1 MASSDIEVVRAVF
14 AAFATRDVEGV
25 LALMDE
31 DVEFRPMTSEVVGR
45 TEPYRGHD
53 GMRMYFAD
61 AARVWEELRLTPQEF
76 REVGKIVLVTG
87 RVSAHS
93 PARTIVGSTGWI
105 FRVRDGKVVQGRVFR
120 SASDAIRAAAEES

>member
-1 MASSDIEVVRAVF
+1 M
-14 AAFATRDVEGV
+14 EGV
-25 LALMDE
+25 LALVAP

-53 GMRMYFAD
+53 GMRTYFAD

-76 REVGKIVLVTG
+76 REVGDVVLVIG

-93 PARTIVGSTGWI
+93 PSRTIVGSTGWI
-105 FRVRDGKVVQGRVFR
+105 FRLRDGRVVQGRVFR
-120 SASDAIRAAAEES
+120 SAADAIRAAAEEG

>member
-1 MASSDIEVVRAVF
+1 VVKAVF

-25 LALMDE
+25 LALVAP

-53 GMRMYFAD
+53 GMRTYFAD

-76 REVGKIVLVTG
+76 REVGDVVLVIG

-93 PARTIVGSTGWI
+93 PSRTIVGSTGWI
-105 FRVRDGKVVQGRVFR
+105 FRLRDGRVVQGRVFR
-120 SASDAIRAAAEES
+120 SAADAIRAAAEEG

>member
-1 MASSDIEVVRAVF
+1 VAGGDIDVVKAVF

-25 LALMDE
+25 LALMAP

-53 GMRMYFAD
+53 GMRTYFAD

-76 REVGKIVLVTG
+76 REVGDVVLVIG

-93 PARTIVGSTGWI
+93 PSRTIVGSTGWL
-105 FRVRDGKVVQGRVFR
+105 FRLRDGRVVQGRVFR
-120 SASDAIRAAAEES
+120 SAADAIRAAAEEG

>member
-1 MASSDIEVVRAVF
+1 VVKAVF

-25 LALMDE
+25 LALVAP

-53 GMRMYFAD
+53 GMRTYFAD

-76 REVGKIVLVTG
+76 REVGDVVLVIG

-93 PARTIVGSTGWI
+93 PSRTIVGSTGWI
-105 FRVRDGKVVQGRVFR
+105 FRLREGRVVQGRVFR
-120 SASDAIRAAAEES
+120 SAADAIRAAAEEG

>member
-1 MASSDIEVVRAVF
+1 MASSDLDVVRAVF

-25 LALMDE
+25 LALMDTE
-31 DVEFRPMTSEVVGR
+31 VEFRPMTSEVVGR

-53 GMRMYFAD
+53 GMRMYFSD

-76 REVGKIVLVTG
+76 RVVGELVLVTG
-87 RVSAHS
+87 RVTAVS
-93 PARTIVGSTGWI
+93 PSRTITGSTGWI
-105 FRVRDGKVVQGRVFR
+105 FRLREGRIVQGRVFR

>member
-1 MASSDIEVVRAVF
+1 MVKAVF

-25 LALMDE
+25 LALVAP

-53 GMRMYFAD
+53 GMRTYFAD

-76 REVGKIVLVTG
+76 REVGDVVLVIG

-93 PARTIVGSTGWI
+93 PSRTIVGSTGWI
-105 FRVRDGKVVQGRVFR
+105 FRLRDGRVVQGRVFR
-120 SASDAIRAAAEES
+120 SAADAIRAAAEEG